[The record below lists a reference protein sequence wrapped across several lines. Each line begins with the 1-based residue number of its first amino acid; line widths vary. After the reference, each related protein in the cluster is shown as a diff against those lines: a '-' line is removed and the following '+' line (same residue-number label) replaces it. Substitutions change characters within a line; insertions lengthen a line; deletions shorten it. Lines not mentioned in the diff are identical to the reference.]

1 MADEADDRRVR
12 DQLKVLTG
20 LKLPGFNWNAN
31 NMRMEFDIF
40 WQTLTFVLEGMEIP
54 KDKWYL
60 YILQQL
66 GREGMTWWTT
76 SIEAT
81 VNKKDPLAIINA
93 FKKGYELE
101 ETYWTYRSL
110 YLSSEKQGRGETAA
124 ALATR
129 VEDLVN
135 SCKWPDD
142 QKEQRHI
149 DLYYHLSEVFDVR
162 RFIQIET
169 SREGGNL
176 TWEKLVEEAKRQE
189 RVGKEYAKFR
199 RENGGGGTPS
209 YGDPALAADAV
220 SRGYNK
226 PQPRSRTPSGG
237 KGGKS
242 QKQCDRCGRRNA
254 CTGEKGTCPAWGKEC
269 GICRGKNHYKAV
281 CQKAAQ
287 MQTGGGAQPKFQKQ
301 GKGKSP
307 GKNGKAKA
315 KHAHSVVFKTV
326 PSAKGI
332 VSRSEE
338 ASASNSVTSEPSV
351 SLSLGVQRVNSVLSG
366 NRQSKASLHTRN
378 VFSCDSIHNTGDSTL
393 DQCQTDTDPSGHLCI
408 LADIHVRART
418 TSRTHYIRVKV
429 DPGADVNLMPL
440 HHFRT
445 IFPYLSDKNG
455 KPKEG
460 VLEKAES
467 SFESYSSDNVSVIGQ
482 TKIYAKNKQTQ
493 QFMITRIFVIAT
505 ERGPILLGNAACQ
518 WLGLIAVLVENK
530 APVVGRFV
538 ASVTREETECGEVEA
553 YPLPKTGDG
562 AEVTKPTSKPLL
574 AIEAPKKKRKRTK
587 KAKSVANASEPL
599 DVTLESTSSEYQPSA
614 PERTEPDGS
623 QEQNTVLSGR
633 VPQAELGPKMKGSKR
648 RSYQEGR

>member
-1 MADEADDRRVR
+1 MADGADDRRVW

-20 LKLPGFNWNAN
+20 LKLQGFNWNAN
-31 NMRMEFDIF
+31 NMMLEFDIF
-40 WQTLTFVLEGMEIP
+40 YQTLAFVLEGMEIP

-66 GREGMTWWTT
+66 GREGMERWTT

-101 ETYWTYRSL
+101 ETYWTYQSL
-110 YLSSEKQGRGETAA
+110 YLSSEKQGRGEMVA

-129 VEDLVN
+129 VKDLVN
-135 SCKWPDD
+135 LCKWPAE

-162 RFIQIET
+162 CFVQIET
-169 SREGGNL
+169 SREGENL
-176 TWEKLVEEAKRQE
+176 TWEKLVEEAKHQE

-220 SRGYNK
+220 SKGYNK

-242 QKQCDRCGRRNA
+242 QKQCDRCGRCNG

-287 MQTGGGAQPKFQKQ
+287 MQAGGGAQPKFQKQ

-338 ASASNSVTSEPSV
+338 ASTSNSVTSEPSV
-351 SLSLGVQRVNSVLSG
+351 SLSLGVQQVNSVLSG

-408 LADIHVRART
+408 MADIHVRTRT

-429 DPGADVNLMPL
+429 DPGADANLMPL
-440 HHFRT
+440 HHFRA
-445 IFPYLSDKNG
+445 IFPYLCDKEG

-493 QFMITRIFVIAT
+493 QFMITRIFVIAR

-518 WLGLIAVLVENK
+518 WLGLIAVLIENK
-530 APVVGRFV
+530 APVVGRFM
-538 ASVTREETECGEVEA
+538 AAVTREETECGEVEA
-553 YPLPKTGDG
+553 YPLLKNGDG
-562 AEVTKPTSKPLL
+562 AEMTKPTSKPLL

-587 KAKSVANASEPL
+587 KAKSVANASQPL
-599 DVTLESTSSEYQPSA
+599 DITLKSTPSESQPTAS
-614 PERTEPDGS
+614 ERTEPDGS
-623 QEQNTVLSGR
+623 QE
-633 VPQAELGPKMKGSKR
+633 
-648 RSYQEGR
+648 

>member
-1 MADEADDRRVR
+1 MADRADDCHVW

-20 LKLPGFNWNAN
+20 LKLPGFNWKAN
-31 NMRMEFDIF
+31 NMTLEFDIF
-40 WQTLTFVLEGMEIP
+40 YQTLAFMLEGMEIP

-66 GREGMTWWTT
+66 SREGMERWTT
-76 SIEAT
+76 SIKAT
-81 VNKKDPLAIINA
+81 VNKKDPLEIINT

-101 ETYWTYRSL
+101 ETYWMYRSL
-110 YLSSEKQGRGETAA
+110 YLSSEKQGQGEMAA

-135 SCKWPDD
+135 LCKWPAE
-142 QKEQRHI
+142 QKELRHI

-189 RVGKEYAKFR
+189 CVCKEYAKFR

-209 YGDPALAADAV
+209 YRDPALAADAV

-226 PQPRSRTPSGG
+226 PQPRSQTPSGG

-242 QKQCDRCGRRNA
+242 QKQCDQCSRRNG

-269 GICRGKNHYKAV
+269 SICRGKNHYKAV
-281 CQKAAQ
+281 CRKAAQ
-287 MQTGGGAQPKFQKQ
+287 MQAGGGGAQPKFQKQ

-315 KHAHSVVFKTV
+315 KHVHSVVFKTV

-332 VSRSEE
+332 VSRSKE
-338 ASASNSVTSEPSV
+338 ASTSNSVTSEPSV

-393 DQCQTDTDPSGHLCI
+393 DQCQTDTDPSGRLCI

-418 TSRTHYIRVKV
+418 TSRTHYIRVKA
-429 DPGADVNLMPL
+429 DPGADANLMPL
-440 HHFRT
+440 HHFRA
-445 IFPYLSDKNG
+445 IFPYLCDKDG

-460 VLEKAES
+460 VLEKTES
-467 SFESYSSDNVSVIGQ
+467 SFELYSGDNVSVIGQ

-493 QFMITRIFVIAT
+493 QFMMTRIFVIAR
-505 ERGPILLGNAACQ
+505 ERCPILLGNAACQ
-518 WLGLIAVLVENK
+518 WLGLIAMLVKNK

-538 ASVTREETECGEVEA
+538 AAVTREETECGEVEA

-562 AEVTKPTSKPLL
+562 AEMTKSTSKPLL
-574 AIEAPKKKRKRTK
+574 AIEALKKKRIRTK

-599 DVTLESTSSEYQPSA
+599 DVTLESTPSESQPSA

-623 QEQNTVLSGR
+623 QEQNTILSGSI
-633 VPQAELGPKMKGSKR
+633 PQAEPGPKMKGIEKR
-648 RSYQEGR
+648 E

>member
-1 MADEADDRRVR
+1 MDEQADDRRVQ

-31 NMRMEFDIF
+31 NMNMEFDIF
-40 WQTLTFVLEGMEIP
+40 WQTLKFVLGGMEIP
-54 KDKWYL
+54 EDKWYL

-66 GREGMTWWTT
+66 GREGMQRWTT

-81 VNKKDPLAIINA
+81 VRKEDPLAIIKA

-129 VEDLVN
+129 VEDLV
-135 SCKWPDD
+135 SMCKWPAE
-142 QKEQRHI
+142 QKEQRCI
-149 DLYYHLSEVFDVR
+149 DLYYHLLEVFDVR
-162 RFIQIET
+162 RFVQIET

-176 TWEKLVEEAKRQE
+176 TWEKLVEEAKCQE

-209 YGDPALAADAV
+209 YRDPALAADAV
-220 SRGYNK
+220 SRGFNK

-242 QKQCDRCGRRNA
+242 QKQCDQCGRRNG

-281 CQKAAQ
+281 CRKAAQ
-287 MQTGGGAQPKFQKQ
+287 MQAGGGAQPKFQKQ
-301 GKGKSP
+301 G
-307 GKNGKAKA
+307 
-315 KHAHSVVFKTV
+315 KTV

-338 ASASNSVTSEPSV
+338 APTSNSVTSEPSV
-351 SLSLGVQRVNSVLSG
+351 SLSLGVQRVNSVLSAG

-378 VFSCDSIHNTGDSTL
+378 AFSCDSIHNTGDSTL
-393 DQCQTDTDPSGHLCI
+393 DQCQKDTDPSGRLCI

-418 TSRTHYIRVKV
+418 TSQTHYIRVKV
-429 DPGADVNLMPL
+429 DPGADANLMPL
-440 HHFRT
+440 HHFRA
-445 IFPYLSDKNG
+445 IFPYLCDKDG

-467 SFESYSSDNVSVIGQ
+467 SFESYSGDNVSVIGQ

-493 QFMITRIFVIAT
+493 QFMMTRIFVIAR

-538 ASVTREETECGEVEA
+538 AAVTREETECGEVEA
-553 YPLPKTGDG
+553 YTLPKTGDG
-562 AEVTKPTSKPLL
+562 AEMTEPTSKPLI
-574 AIEAPKKKRKRTK
+574 AIAAPKKKRIRTK

-599 DVTLESTSSEYQPSA
+599 DVTLESTPSVSQPSA
-614 PERTEPDGS
+614 PERTERNG
-623 QEQNTVLSGR
+623 
-633 VPQAELGPKMKGSKR
+633 
-648 RSYQEGR
+648 